1 MTNSLVRGI
10 IHTKYKVAANY
21 SSEKGKAMKINKKL
35 IEASEINPTKKS
47 HQMNIFE
54 MCSKIK
60 KNKLT
65 LPLYQRDLSWTLKK
79 AIDLFNYQLFG
90 KAPISPI
97 SINQISD
104 KNLVPQI
111 SFLSRELINDSSIEA
126 DHLSVV
132 DGQQRLSTN
141 FRAYINDEE
150 FKNIVL
156 DVLKAEFRL
165 IKGAAT
171 SYQIPVGILLN
182 ENENSILEYLK
193 EKESE
198 KFNDLYPV
206 LLQVRSKIKNYNY
219 TINIAENLNE
229 DEQIKWFE
237 VLNNAGSR
245 VSALQ
250 IAFSKL
256 KAHGLD
262 IYSDYTYP
270 FKEKIEEQGFEDV
283 FSPYTTNV
291 SYPIAALNPA
301 YEVIEKNSI
310 HNNNTA
316 PIPSDT
322 NEKALT
328 KISIDKLKIIIE
340 LTIESLDKALEF
352 IELNNLE
359 EYITRIDYILYLTG
373 YFAFNKNIDEENK
386 GELVHWAKNVNF
398 INMVNTARREEF
410 SKLIKL

>member
-1 MTNSLVRGI
+1 
-10 IHTKYKVAANY
+10 
-21 SSEKGKAMKINKKL
+21 MKINKKL
-35 IEASEINPTKKS
+35 KDASGFNPTKKS

-60 KNKLT
+60 DNKLT

-79 AIDLFNYQLFG
+79 AVDLFNYQLFG

-97 SINQISD
+97 SINQISG
-104 KNLVPQI
+104 KNIVPQI
-111 SFLSRELINDSSIEA
+111 SFLSRDLVDDSIIEA

-141 FRAYINDEE
+141 YRAYTNDEE

-156 DVLKAEFRL
+156 DVSKAKFRL
-165 IKGAAT
+165 ITGAAT
-171 SYQIPVGILLN
+171 AAQIPVGILLN
-182 ENENSILEYLK
+182 ESDDVLVSYLNGK
-193 EKESE
+193 VPTHFSAL
-198 KFNDLYPV
+198 FPTLV
-206 LLQVRSKIKNYNY
+206 QVRSKIKNYNY

-229 DEQIKWFE
+229 DEQITWFE

-256 KAHGLD
+256 KSHGLD

-270 FKEKIEEQGFEDV
+270 FKEKIDDYGFGEV

-301 YEVIEKNSI
+301 YEVIEKNSF

-322 NEKALT
+322 NEKVLT
-328 KISIDKLKIIIE
+328 KLSIEKLKRIIY
-340 LTIESLDKALEF
+340 LTLESLDKALEF
-352 IELNNLE
+352 IESNNLE
-359 EYITRIDYILYLTG
+359 EYISRIDYILYLIG
-373 YFAFNKNIDEENK
+373 YFSFNETIDGNNNK
-386 GELVHWAKNVNF
+386 ALIQWVKNVNF
-398 INMVNTARREEF
+398 VNMVNTARRDEF
-410 SKLIKL
+410 SQVINL